1 MKKWVD
7 YGFEFVDEDSDL
19 CGECFFVEV
28 EDTGAVKSH
37 REACRI
43 AAENFPDE
51 MYKLILIC
59 TPSEAEIY
67 GWDTY

>member
-7 YGFEFVDEDSDL
+7 YGFEFTDEESEL

-28 EDTGAVKSH
+28 EDKGAVQSF

-43 AAENFPDE
+43 AEDNFPDE
-51 MYKLILIC
+51 FFKLVLIC
-59 TPSEAEIY
+59 TSDEAEIY